1 MALTLVPF
9 SYLQVQNDPVV
20 PPATVLHP
28 AESNT
33 RVAAE
38 NVLKMAQP
46 SQPVFAVEQEYAVI
60 HPAYPTMVPL
70 GPRRPSA
77 STCSRRSRAGSNS
90 RNGKVVKKTAFPS
103 APAMHQPASSSFGS
117 GSLPHENGKH
127 ALIEAP
133 VGRIA

>member
-1 MALTLVPF
+1 M
-9 SYLQVQNDPVV
+9 QVQSDPVV

-38 NVLKMAQP
+38 NVLKMAHP

-90 RNGKVVKKTAFPS
+90 RNGKVVKKTS
-103 APAMHQPASSSFGS
+103 APSMHQPASSSFGS
-117 GSLPHENGKH
+117 GSLSHENGKH
-127 ALIEAP
+127 ALVE
-133 VGRIA
+133 GLKQDGC